1 MLSGLVS
8 ECGMVGSITKIEN
21 VILTARSTNTDRTGG
36 RMPPRKRPSLVL
48 NGDADDLPREADRV
62 TSPDD
67 ALAAAEEADAEAAE
81 AEAVAAAA
89 RARARAIRLR
99 REAATAAAAA
109 EAESKAKEL
118 ESTAVEVSATPELE
132 GPTSGAEV
140 TEASEPVRLTTAP
153 VDDPSK
159 DYDSAADEDAGLDDQ
174 LDELD
179 ELDRQPSPA
188 PWKMIAKA
196 LVATVALVGS
206 IALLGLS
213 GAMFWHHRNVEAQQA
228 KTAEFAAAARQGVV
242 TLMSLDFKKA
252 KEDVDAIIDNTTG
265 EFKKDFQGQADSFIK
280 VAQNSQVVTEAT
292 VNSAAVQSMTNDQAT
307 VLVAVTTNVS
317 NKASNKQDPRS
328 WRLRVGMARDGDRIK
343 LSKVEFVP

>member
-1 MLSGLVS
+1 
-8 ECGMVGSITKIEN
+8 
-21 VILTARSTNTDRTGG
+21 
-36 RMPPRKRPSLVL
+36 MPPRKRPSSVL
-48 NGDADDLPREADRV
+48 NGEADDLPREADRV

-67 ALAAAEEADAEAAE
+67 ALAAAEVADAEAAE

-99 REAATAAAAA
+99 REAAAAAAAA
-109 EAESKAKEL
+109 EAEAKAKAKEV
-118 ESTAVEVSATPELE
+118 ESTAVEVSATRELE
-132 GPTSGAEV
+132 EPTTAAEV
-140 TEASEPVRLTTAP
+140 TEAAKPVSLTEAP
-153 VDDPSK
+153 VDEPSV
-159 DYDSAADEDAGLDDQ
+159 DADSAVDEDTGLDDQ
-174 LDELD
+174 DDDVEEAEELD
-179 ELDRQPSPA
+179 EQPSPA
-188 PWKMIAKA
+188 PWKVIAKA

-213 GAMFWHHRNVEAQQA
+213 GAMYWHHRNVEAQQA
-228 KTAEFAAAARQGVV
+228 QSAEFAAAARQGVV
-242 TLMSLDFKKA
+242 TLMSLDFNKA
-252 KEDVDAIIDNTTG
+252 KEDVDRIIDNTTG

-292 VNSAAVQSMTNDQAT
+292 VNAVAVQSMTNDQAT